1 MMKKSGA
8 APQKKPL
15 VTVKVNLTNLLD
27 ELASREGRLPRKK
40 VRSIS
45 VDAVADSEP
54 VWSVVPR
61 RIARQ
66 LGLRVHR
73 AWNGWQ
79 TDGVTF
85 KLAGRSTSES
95 ALVGGRHILIGR
107 TVLMGTDLLV
117 DAPRARV
124 IPNPKHPDGP
134 VFRV

>member
-1 MMKKSGA
+1 
-8 APQKKPL
+8 
-15 VTVKVNLTNLLD
+15 VNVRLSNLFD
-27 ELASREGRLPRKK
+27 ELASREGRFPRTK

-45 VDAVADSEP
+45 VDAVADSES
-54 VWSVVPR
+54 VWSVIPR
-61 RIARQ
+61 RIARR

-95 ALVGGRHILIGR
+95 ALVGGRHLLIGR
-107 TVLMGTDLLV
+107 TVLMGTDLVV

>member
-1 MMKKSGA
+1 VKTSRTKTARPAGARVRVRLSNLFDEFDARKGELPKSRIRC
-8 APQKKPL
+8 
-15 VTVKVNLTNLLD
+15 V
-27 ELASREGRLPRKK
+27 
-40 VRSIS
+40 S

-107 TVLMGTDLLV
+107 TVLMGTDLV
-117 DAPRARV
+117 IDASRAGV

-134 VFRV
+134 VFWV

>member
-1 MMKKSGA
+1 VDVRLS
-8 APQKKPL
+8 
-15 VTVKVNLTNLLD
+15 NLFD
-27 ELASREGRLPRKK
+27 ELASREGRLRRKK

-45 VDAVADSEP
+45 VDAVADSDP
-54 VWSVVPR
+54 VWSVIPR

-79 TDGVTF
+79 ADGVTF

-107 TVLMGTDLLV
+107 TVLMATDLV
-117 DAPRARV
+117 IDAPRAHF